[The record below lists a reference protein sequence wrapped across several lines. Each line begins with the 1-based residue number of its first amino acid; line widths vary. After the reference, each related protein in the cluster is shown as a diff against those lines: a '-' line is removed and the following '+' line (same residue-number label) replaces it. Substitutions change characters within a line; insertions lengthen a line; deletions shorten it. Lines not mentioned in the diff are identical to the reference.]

1 MNKAPNGVKREGW
14 ILYDDSC
21 GLCRRW
27 VPLWET
33 TLRERG
39 FGIAPLQSD
48 WVRQR
53 LGSEGLLDDL
63 TLLFEDGRD
72 IRGAD
77 VYRFAMS
84 RIWWARPLSVL
95 ASMPILRRVFDWG
108 YRTFAANRHRLSR
121 ACRVDGRD
129 A

>member
-1 MNKAPNGVKREGW
+1 MTKAPNRVKREGW

-21 GLCRRW
+21 GLCRKW
-27 VPLWET
+27 VPFWEA
-33 TLRERG
+33 TLRGRG
-39 FGIAPLQSD
+39 FEIAPLQSD
-48 WVRQR
+48 WVCQR

-63 TLLFEDGRD
+63 TLLFEDGRH
-72 IRGAD
+72 IRGPN

-84 RIWWARPLSVL
+84 RIWWARPLSIL

-121 ACRVDGRD
+121 ACRIDERD

>member
-1 MNKAPNGVKREGW
+1 MRVPQVVEREGW

-63 TLLFEDGRD
+63 MLLSRMDGLFEEPTCIG
-72 IRGAD
+72 
-77 VYRFAMS
+77 S
-84 RIWWARPLSVL
+84 R
-95 ASMPILRRVFDWG
+95 
-108 YRTFAANRHRLSR
+108 
-121 ACRVDGRD
+121 
-129 A
+129 